1 MTWRLFCHVIFFSFI
16 FGCSE
21 NGYCSFQQDKHVD
34 HSVAACL
41 HPSKF
46 PLLCSKPCYITKKR
60 SEKTIMP
67 SPKLLG
73 SGKPKSSP
81 ESFKK
86 SDIQGSDFKKSS
98 MILYH
103 FEFIITEQPSSSFM
117 AGQPTPTS
125 APPEIRPF

>member
-1 MTWRLFCHVIFFSFI
+1 MIFFSFI

-60 SEKTIMP
+60 SEKNIMP

-86 SDIQGSDFKKSS
+86 SDIPGSDFRKSS
-98 MILYH
+98 TCFFPLPHLDDFVSLRI
-103 FEFIITEQPSSSFM
+103 QSSLNNHHPHLWLLNLHRL
-117 AGQPTPTS
+117 AYP
-125 APPEIRPF
+125 